1 MAKSSYWYNPTF
13 AYNNL
18 TTLELFLTLS
28 SVSLGSSPPP
38 PIQIKF
44 PSLPGQLQPAQP
56 IAAPALS
63 APAVLILHQPG
74 ISE

>member
-1 MAKSSYWYNPTF
+1 MIT
-13 AYNNL
+13 YNNL

-28 SVSLGSSPPP
+28 SVSSGSSL
-38 PIQIKF
+38 PIQFKF

-56 IAAPALS
+56 ITAPALS

-74 ISE
+74 VSE